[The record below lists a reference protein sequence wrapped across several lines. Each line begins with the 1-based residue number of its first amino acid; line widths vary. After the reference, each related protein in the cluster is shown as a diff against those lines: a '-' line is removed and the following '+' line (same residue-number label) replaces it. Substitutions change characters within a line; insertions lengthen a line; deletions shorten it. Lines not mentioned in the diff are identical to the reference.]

1 MLEIKGEYGK
11 DCKIFIDEVESSA
24 MSTIYNILNHPVSE
38 GKKVRIMP
46 DVHDGVDIV
55 IGFTMPLGDMVNPN
69 HIGVDIG
76 CGVLTAEMPKLS
88 HSLEEIDQI
97 IRKVIPM
104 GFNHRDKAST
114 IFSPPKGLEDTCK
127 KIGLDYGAVLRQIG
141 TLGGGNHYIEIGKG
155 AKGKIYISI
164 HSGSRNFGLQVC
176 KYHTQQA
183 QNHQKGYSYLKGVEM
198 VEYFSDMKIA
208 QEFAYINRL
217 TMLNDIKES
226 LGLKIDFRC
235 GIFDTIHNYIDFSR
249 GIIRKGAVSA
259 EKGELL
265 AIPMNM
271 RDGVLICVG
280 KGNEDWNFSAPHGAG
295 RILSRGAAKRTVKL
309 DDFTEAMNG
318 VYSTSINKDT
328 LDESP
333 FAYKDM
339 NTIIDCIKDTV
350 EIISVVKPILNIKA
364 S

>member
-11 DCKIFIDEVESSA
+11 DCKIFIDEVEPSA

-76 CGVLTAEMPKLS
+76 CGVLTAELPELKY
-88 HSLEEIDQI
+88 SLQEIDER
-97 IRKVIPM
+97 IRKAIPM
-104 GFNHRDKAST
+104 GFSHREKSKI
-114 IFSPPKGLEDTCK
+114 IFDLPNGLEDTCK
-127 KIGLDYGAVLRQIG
+127 KLDLDYGGVLKQIG
-141 TLGGGNHYIEIGKG
+141 TLGGGNHYIEIGESN
-155 AKGKIYISI
+155 GKYFISI
-164 HSGSRNFGLQVC
+164 HTGSRNFGLQVC
-176 KYHTQQA
+176 KYHAKQA

-198 VEYFSDMKIA
+198 VEYFADMKIA
-208 QEFAYINRL
+208 QQFARINRQ
-217 TMLNDIKES
+217 TILNDILEC
-226 LGLKIDFRC
+226 LNIKIDVKKAS
-235 GIFDTIHNYIDFSR
+235 FDTIHNYIDFGR
-249 GIIRKGAVSA
+249 GIIRKGAISA
-259 EKGELL
+259 EKGEVL

-309 DDFTEAMNG
+309 DDFTETMNG
-318 VYSTSINKDT
+318 IYSSSINKDT

-333 FAYKDM
+333 FVYKDM

-350 EIISVVKPILNIKA
+350 EIIDVVKPILNIKA

>member
-11 DCKIFIDEVESSA
+11 DCKIFIDEVETSA
-24 MSTIYNILNHPVSE
+24 MSTIYGILNHPVSE

-76 CGVLTAEMPKLS
+76 CGVLTAELPELKY
-88 HSLEEIDQI
+88 SLQEIDER

-104 GFNHRDKAST
+104 GFTHRQEAKIIGSLPNG
-114 IFSPPKGLEDTCK
+114 IEQTCK
-127 KIGLDYGAVLRQIG
+127 KLGLDYGGVLKQIG
-141 TLGGGNHYIEIGKG
+141 TLGGGNHYIEIGESKG
-155 AKGKIYISI
+155 RYFLSI

-176 KYHTQQA
+176 KYHAKQA
-183 QNHQKGYSYLKGVEM
+183 QNHQKGYSYLTGDAM
-198 VEYFSDMKIA
+198 VEYISDMKVA
-208 QEFAYINRL
+208 QEFALLNRQ
-217 TMLNDIKES
+217 TMLHDILEAIGQKTKVLS
-226 LGLKIDFRC
+226 
-235 GIFDTIHNYIDFSR
+235 FDTIHNYIDMQR
-249 GIIRKGAVSA
+249 MIIRKGAISA
-259 EKGELL
+259 ELGEKV

-295 RILSRGAAKRTVKL
+295 RIMSRSAAKKAVNIE
-309 DDFTEAMNG
+309 DFKNTMSE
-318 VYSTSINKDT
+318 VYSSSVNEAT

-339 NTIIDCIKDTV
+339 NTILECIKDTV
-350 EIISVVKPILNIKA
+350 EVVDIVKPILNIKA
-364 S
+364 